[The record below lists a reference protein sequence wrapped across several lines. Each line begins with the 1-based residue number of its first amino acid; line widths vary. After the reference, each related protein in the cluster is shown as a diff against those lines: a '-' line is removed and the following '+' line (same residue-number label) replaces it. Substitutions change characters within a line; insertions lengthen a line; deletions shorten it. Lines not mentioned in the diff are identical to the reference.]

1 MEDRIRIWKRVQ
13 PFFTRARYQVAH
25 TKPEHELDTELA
37 QVQAY
42 RYATISSL
50 GDGPEQTTFK
60 KSAQVSEDITS
71 SPSIETGAPNSF
83 SKQDQHARWISGVY
97 MCARCAAVVLLIN
110 LIFIAV
116 AGGLDRNHHTSLQFS
131 GSRVFY
137 EGSCTVSKRWDTALH
152 LIINALS
159 TCMLGASNHCMQS
172 LVAPTREEVDACHAQ
187 GKWLDIGNASVRN
200 LFSIAKSRTLLWLV
214 LMITATPF
222 HVLYNSIV
230 FESLSTNEFA
240 MFIGPHDLTSEN
252 VMSLTT
258 PGLENYLV
266 PSHGLGI
273 NDKEIG
279 SLSWGEYSSAI
290 AQGDYKKLTL
300 EECQSITKNSN
311 AAGTKVL
318 TVLVKELSVEDG
330 GDRAIL
336 ATGLTGGFPNSKS
349 NLFVNWEQGLA
360 IEGGA
365 LSSDMWYNQDAGLF
379 NETFGC
385 ASPISTAVSVFTS
398 QECLEIS
405 AEEKCQLLLSAA
417 ICIVVALTA
426 AVKVIA
432 MFLAARIS
440 RSRSVPLLTVGDAV
454 ASFMTRPDLTTMGFC
469 WMSKKDVHCGVW
481 KPVRGLEDSSEAST
495 EMLGQNDRHAMIR
508 YRTLTRPKWYMQV
521 PSKQRWAATY
531 FLCFACI
538 GTAAA
543 IFQTG
548 VLRPNDTQETLD
560 TELLGEWWSQGFGAS
575 NYNIIGIHVPM
586 TMLGSVVIAN
596 IPQLLITLSYYC
608 YNNVLTDMLAAGEYN
623 SYGITRKPLRV
634 SRPVKGSEQ
643 RSTYWLSV
651 PYRYALPLM
660 VLYMILH
667 WLVSQGIFYVLVIP
681 YDLQGNVNDEYKVDS
696 LGYSPLPVFVAI
708 LVASLMICILAGLGL
723 KRFKSDLPVAGGCS
737 VAISAACHPPK
748 GENLDTVA
756 LGPVK
761 WGQTLGLPG
770 WALGQFRDEVDGRG
784 HCSFTALDTVKPTLT
799 KIYA

>member
-37 QVQAY
+37 QVQVH

-50 GDGPEQTTFK
+50 DDGPEQTTFK
-60 KSAQVSEDITS
+60 KSAQVSGDITS
-71 SPSIETGAPNSF
+71 SPSIETCAPNSF

-97 MCARCAAVVLLIN
+97 MCARCAAIVLLIN

-116 AGGLDRNHHTSLQFS
+116 AGGLSRNHHTSLQFS

-159 TCMLGASNHCMQS
+159 TCMLGASNYCMQS

-230 FESLSTNEFA
+230 FESLGTNEFA
-240 MFIGPHDLTSEN
+240 MFIGPHDLTSQN

-258 PGLENYLV
+258 PGLENCFV

-273 NDKEIG
+273 NDREIG
-279 SLSWGEYSSAI
+279 SVSWEEYSSAI
-290 AQGDYKKLTL
+290 ARGDYKPLTL
-300 EECQSITKNSN
+300 EECRSITENSN

-336 ATGLTGGFPNSKS
+336 GTGLTGGFPNSKS
-349 NLFVNWEQGLA
+349 HLFLNSEQSLA

-365 LSSDMWYNQDAGLF
+365 LSD
-379 NETFGC
+379 
-385 ASPISTAVSVFTS
+385 PISTAVSVFTS

-405 AEEKCQLLLSAA
+405 AEEKCQLLLSPA

-481 KPVRGLEDSSEAST
+481 KPVRGLEDPSEAST
-495 EMLGQNDRHAMIR
+495 QMLGQNDRHAIS

-521 PSKQRWAATY
+521 PSKQRRAATY

-548 VLRPNDTQETLD
+548 VLRPNDTQETLN
-560 TELLGEWWSQGFGAS
+560 TELLGQWWSQGFGAS
-575 NYNIIGIHVPM
+575 DYNIIGIHVPM

-623 SYGITRKPLRV
+623 SYGVTRKPLRV

-643 RSTYWLSV
+643 KSTYWLSV

-723 KRFKSDLPVAGGCS
+723 KRFRSDLPVAGGCS

-761 WGQTLGLPG
+761 WGQTLELPG
-770 WALGQFRDEVDGRG
+770 WALGQFRDEIDVRG